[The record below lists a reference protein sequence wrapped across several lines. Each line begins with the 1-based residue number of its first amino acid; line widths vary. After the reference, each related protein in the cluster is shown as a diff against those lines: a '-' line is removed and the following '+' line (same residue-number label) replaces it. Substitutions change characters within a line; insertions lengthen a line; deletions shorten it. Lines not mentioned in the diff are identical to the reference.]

1 MKLRACLA
9 WSLVLLCATAAAA
22 DFKPD
27 LSSLAAVPHYAAN
40 GAATARALALAAHN
54 KSRPLQY
61 AVAVELPLTLS
72 DGHWDPI
79 DANTWAWR
87 IRVGSPGAV
96 SLAFEFSQFRLPSD
110 AELWIYD
117 ARGQIVQGPYTAAN
131 QTPEGKL
138 WTAIV
143 PGDEA
148 VVEVRVP
155 SAERDR
161 VQLRIGRV
169 DHGFRDLSG
178 RMKTSAIGGGTAGS
192 CEVNVACPAGDDW
205 RNEIRAVAVVSIGGQ
220 YLCTGQLVNDVPGD
234 NTPYF
239 LTANH
244 CEIGQTSSTP
254 ASSLV
259 VYWNYQ
265 ASTCNGT
272 TGSISQNQSG
282 ATLVAGD
289 IGSDFTLVRL
299 NQPPSTAFN
308 VWYAG
313 WDVTGTPSPS
323 GVDIH
328 HPQADIKKIS
338 TYDTTTTKAVV
349 NLTGTSRNVQ
359 AWNVNWSQGATED
372 GSSGS
377 GLYNNDHH
385 LIGVL
390 SGGDS
395 SCSTPNGT
403 DAFGRLDAAWLGT
416 GQPSPSNVSS
426 QLKPW
431 LDPCNSSTT
440 ILDGRNPTDPGGTAC
455 KSGNSGGSGGGG
467 GAIFPGL
474 LLALWPWVVLRFKSR
489 GP

>member
-1 MKLRACLA
+1 MNLRRCAALCLC
-9 WSLVLLCATAAAA
+9 LNLLAATAAAA

-27 LSSLAAVPHYAAN
+27 LSTLAAVPRYTAD
-40 GAATARALALAAHN
+40 GAAVAKALASAVQN

-61 AVAVELPLTLS
+61 AVAVDLPLEIS
-72 DGHWDPI
+72 DGRWDTI
-79 DANTWAWR
+79 DAHTSAWR

-96 SLAFEFSQFRLPSD
+96 SLAFEFSRFQLPAD
-110 AELWIYD
+110 ARLWIYD
-117 ARGQIVQGPYTAAN
+117 AQGQVVQGPYTAAD

-143 PGDEA
+143 PGGEA

-161 VQLRIGRV
+161 VRVRIGRV
-169 DHGFRDLSG
+169 DHAFRDLSG
-178 RMKTSAIGGGTAGS
+178 HLKTSALGGGSAGS

-234 NTPYF
+234 NKPYF

-244 CEIGQTSSTP
+244 CEIGQTPSTP

-265 ASTCNGT
+265 ASTCTGT
-272 TGSISQNQSG
+272 SGPINQNQSG
-282 ATLVAGD
+282 ATLIAGD
-289 IGSDFTLVRL
+289 VGSDFTLVQLDR
-299 NQPPSTAFN
+299 QPDPSFG

-338 TYDTTTTKAVV
+338 TYDTPTTKALV
-349 NLTGTSRNVQ
+349 NLKGTSRNVQ

-377 GLYNNDHH
+377 GLYNSDHH

-403 DAFGRLDAAWLGT
+403 DSFGRLDAAWLGT

-431 LDPCNSSTT
+431 LDPCNSGTT
-440 ILDGRNPTDPGGTAC
+440 VLNGRNPSDPGGPSC
-455 KSGNSGGSGGGG
+455 KSGGG
-467 GAIFPGL
+467 GAISPGL
-474 LLALWPWVVLRFKSR
+474 LLVVVPIAALRFTRPRK
-489 GP
+489 GGA